1 MLLRIDPSRDTPL
14 WEQIAGSVRAEI
26 AGGRLRAGDRL
37 PSAREV
43 AASLD
48 LNLHT
53 VLRAY
58 QQLRDERLVDL
69 RRGRGALVTDAASGL
84 RDLQREVRSLAESAR
99 RRGIAPS
106 ALASLLTDADPR
118 SSADNSTDSSEEEIR

>member
-1 MLLRIDPSRDTPL
+1 MLFRIDPSRDTPL

-26 AGGRLRAGDRL
+26 AVGRLRAGDRL

-69 RRGRGALVTDAASGL
+69 RRGRGALVTDAASAL
-84 RDLQREVRSLAESAR
+84 RDLQREVRALADSAR

-118 SSADNSTDSSEEEIR
+118 SSADNFTDYSEEETL

>member
-99 RRGIAPS
+99 RRGIALS